1 MAAASQGRSPL
12 MLPGAGAAWRS
23 LGEGF
28 RSPVVARAWCQ
39 AARRAALGQSL
50 QRASRPLRGAEKAN
64 DANRSAILDR
74 YNSPFACKSQEKV
87 DYFSR
92 FPAVLSPPA
101 SRCPWVTMWALNPQ
115 RI

>member
-1 MAAASQGRSPL
+1 VRGFDHPL
-12 MLPGAGAAWRS
+12 L
-23 LGEGF
+23 
-28 RSPVVARAWCQ
+28 RAWCQ

-92 FPAVLSPPA
+92 FPAVLSPPRLPLPMSDDVSLEPLA
-101 SRCPWVTMWALNPQ
+101 D
-115 RI
+115 